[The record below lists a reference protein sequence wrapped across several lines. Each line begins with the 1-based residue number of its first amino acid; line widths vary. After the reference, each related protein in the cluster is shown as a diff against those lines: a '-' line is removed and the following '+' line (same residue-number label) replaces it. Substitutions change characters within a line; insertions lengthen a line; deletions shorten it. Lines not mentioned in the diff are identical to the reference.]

1 MKDIATRGR
10 YSALFF
16 LITLWCSYALAHADE
31 TDALID
37 KAIKTSGIAGQVE
50 MLVESVVSLMPAD
63 VLPEGQLKARVAASI
78 RKAADGKA
86 ALATLRVSL
95 KENFDPDKIQ
105 RVVSFYNTKTGQK
118 AGRLLRSALEAESL
132 KQARQGRATLSS
144 TNEARLALFKRIIR
158 AENVVES
165 TVRLADAI
173 MRGLLEGSSEN
184 PGSGKNAAQEGLK
197 PPELRTGAWE
207 NHIEDLA
214 MLSFVV
220 TLRPLDNRELEELA
234 AFCESDAGGWFR
246 DSVQKGMEKA
256 TYQTARALAVAV
268 RERGRAASPVN

>member
-10 YSALFF
+10 SSTLFF
-16 LITLWCSYALAHADE
+16 LIILWCSPSLAYADE
-31 TDALID
+31 TDAIID
-37 KAIKTSGIAGQVE
+37 KALKSSGIAGQME

-63 VLPEGQLKARVAASI
+63 VLPEGRLKTRVTASV
-78 RKAADGKA
+78 RKATDGKA
-86 ALATLRVSL
+86 ALATLRASV

-105 RVVSFYNTKTGQK
+105 QVVSFYNTKVGQK

-132 KQARQGRATLSS
+132 RQARQGRATLSA
-144 TNEARLALFKRIIR
+144 TDEARLALFKRIIR
-158 AENVVES
+158 AENVVEI

-173 MRGLLEGSSEN
+173 MRGLIEGSSESS
-184 PGSGKNAAQEGLK
+184 GSGKNLAPEGLK
-197 PPELRTGAWE
+197 PPEIRTGAWE

-214 MLSFVV
+214 MLSFAV

-246 DSVQKGMEKA
+246 VSVQKGMEKA
-256 TYQTARALAVAV
+256 TYQTARALAAAV
-268 RERGRAASPVN
+268 TEQGRAASPAN